1 MTQIRLLQRYLSDGY
16 NYDRDYLRGS
26 EIYVDDQLC
35 TTIPDDGENNGQW
48 FELTCDEPLSG
59 SKITINQ
66 MREGRSIV
74 ICGVEVKTNADPVT
88 LTGTDAW
95 IALGAI
101 VAFFGFFALIII
113 IVLVVAL

>member
-1 MTQIRLLQRYLSDGY
+1 M
-16 NYDRDYLRGS
+16 RGN

-66 MREGRSIV
+66 MREGKSIV
-74 ICGVEVKTNADPVT
+74 ICGVEVKTNADPVDPVT